1 MFSLNSRPY
10 IAERIASLDLVGQK
24 QQPTQKCRD
33 FYFSELCLLLF
44 RAVDSIQGQTKPVLI
59 RSRAE

>member
-33 FYFSELCLLLF
+33 FFIFLSFVSFYSEQLTASKGKQNPF
-44 RAVDSIQGQTKPVLI
+44 
-59 RSRAE
+59 